1 MDKELMIKPD
11 EKMAEVRP
19 DKLEKSKYA
28 GLIERTKGHRF
39 QPGES
44 GNPDG
49 RPKKDYSITSQ
60 AKLIID
66 KEPDVARRIARKWLD
81 DAIKGKTE
89 ARRDFQDRT
98 EGKSPDILQISGP
111 IAIVVINE
119 NGTQV

>member
-1 MDKELMIKPD
+1 MSKELLIKPD
-11 EKMAEVRP
+11 NKEIKPVENNTL
-19 DKLEKSKYA
+19 KSSKYPASRLA
-28 GLIERTKGHRF
+28 GLIPFK
-39 QPGES
+39 PGNNA
-44 GNPDG
+44 NPLG
-49 RPKKDYSITSQ
+49 RPVKDYSITSQ

-66 KEPDVARRIARKWLD
+66 KEPDVARKIARKWLD